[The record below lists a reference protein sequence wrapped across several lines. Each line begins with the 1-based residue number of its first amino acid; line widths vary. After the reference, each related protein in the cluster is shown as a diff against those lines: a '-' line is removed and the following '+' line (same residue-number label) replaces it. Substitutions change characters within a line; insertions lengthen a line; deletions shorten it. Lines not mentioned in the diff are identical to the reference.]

1 MNKCFYTF
9 VYRMQIGLMLF
20 MCMGISIIGTYA
32 SPA

>member
-9 VYRMQIGLMLF
+9 VYRMLIDLKLF
-20 MCMGISIIGTYA
+20 MSMRIYVNSTYA